1 MSEGRAQPRSEP
13 QVPIHLSMNDPEP
26 MYRQIESQLRDFILG
41 GQLKPGTKLPTI
53 RALANDLSC
62 SVITTRRAYQDLE
75 GEGFIR
81 TRQGMGTIV
90 AQIPEEK
97 LIARRREAVDGA
109 FREAV
114 RAGRR
119 AGLTE
124 EELRE
129 IFEDILEETFQR
141 EEAQREEAMQR
152 DETNVR
158 GGTS

>member
-1 MSEGRAQPRSEP
+1 MSAQRAEPRIP
-13 QVPIHLSMNDPEP
+13 LHLSMDDPEP

-41 GQLKPGTKLPTI
+41 GQLKPGTRLPSM

-62 SVITTRRAYQDLE
+62 SVITTRRAYEDLE

-81 TRQGMGTIV
+81 TRQGRGTLV
-90 AQIPEEK
+90 AQIPDETMS
-97 LIARRREAVDGA
+97 AHRREAVDGA

-119 AGLTE
+119 AGLTQ
-124 EELRE
+124 EELRG
-129 IFEDILEETFQR
+129 IFEEMLQTDD
-141 EEAQREEAMQR
+141 A
-152 DETNVR
+152 NVR

>member
-1 MSEGRAQPRSEP
+1 MSGETAQPRI
-13 QVPIHLSMNDPEP
+13 PIHLSMDDPEP

-41 GQLKPGTKLPTI
+41 GQLEPGTKLPSV
-53 RALANDLSC
+53 RALARDLSC

-75 GEGFIR
+75 GEGFIH
-81 TRQGMGTIV
+81 TRQGMGTLV
-90 AQIPEEK
+90 AQIPEEEMSTH
-97 LIARRREAVDGA
+97 RREAVDGA

-124 EELRE
+124 EELR
-129 IFEDILEETFQR
+129 DILEETL
-141 EEAQREEAMQR
+141 QR
-152 DETNVR
+152 DDANVR

>member
-1 MSEGRAQPRSEP
+1 MSTDSTQPRLP
-13 QVPIHLSMNDPEP
+13 VHLSMDDPEP
-26 MYRQIESQLRDFILG
+26 MYRQIESQLRDFILSG
-41 GQLKPGTKLPTI
+41 LLPPGTKLPSV

-97 LIARRREAVDGA
+97 MSAHRREPVEAA

-119 AGLTE
+119 AGLTV
-124 EELRE
+124 EELR
-129 IFEDILEETFQR
+129 DILEEALRREGTFQR
-141 EEAQREEAMQR
+141 EDA
-152 DETNVR
+152 NVHQ

>member
-1 MSEGRAQPRSEP
+1 MSEGRSARPRSEA
-13 QVPIHLSMNDPEP
+13 QVPIHLSMNDPQP

-75 GEGFIR
+75 GEGLIR
-81 TRQGMGTIV
+81 TRPGVGTVV
-90 AQIPEEK
+90 AEIPEEK
-97 LIARRREAVDGA
+97 LIARRREALESA
-109 FREAV
+109 FREAL

-119 AGLTE
+119 AGLAE

-129 IFEDILEETFQR
+129 IFEDILEATFQR
-141 EEAQREEAMQR
+141 EEALHRE
-152 DETNVR
+152 DTNVHQ
-158 GGTS
+158 GGTP